1 MPVKPARSTSL
12 ALGEARAGG
21 EGSATQS
28 DLLFLQRVGDGVL
41 SSFLRPCSLEVA
53 GGPVSFL
60 TSLGPSSE
68 RPPSPILGGRLGVL
82 CTDRQSLRIPAPRH
96 SNPIHLEK

>member
-12 ALGEARAGG
+12 VLGEARAGG
-21 EGSATQS
+21 EGSVTQN
-28 DLLFLQRVGDGVL
+28 DLLFLQRGEDGVL
-41 SSFLRPCSLEVA
+41 SCLLRPCILEVG

-68 RPPSPILGGRLGVL
+68 RPHFPV
-82 CTDRQSLRIPAPRH
+82 
-96 SNPIHLEK
+96 